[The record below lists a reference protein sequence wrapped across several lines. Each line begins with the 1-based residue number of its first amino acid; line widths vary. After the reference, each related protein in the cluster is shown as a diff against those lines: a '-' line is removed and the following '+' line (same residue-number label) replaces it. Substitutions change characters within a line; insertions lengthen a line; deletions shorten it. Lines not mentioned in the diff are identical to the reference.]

1 MILRDPG
8 RKQTM
13 EGSLEG
19 VGALG
24 GLVLLVLVVLT
35 ILLPVSVYSAQ
46 KYAYKCYIQLKR
58 VNSELKG
65 VTSELK
71 GVTSELKGVSS
82 QLNTVN
88 ESMTLLAEVEAKRLR
103 AGRAREAGQ

>member
-46 KYAYKCYIQLKR
+46 KYAYKCYIQLEYR
-58 VNSELKG
+58 RLTGFCLRLPARSRML
-65 VTSELK
+65 S
-71 GVTSELKGVSS
+71 
-82 QLNTVN
+82 TV
-88 ESMTLLAEVEAKRLR
+88 
-103 AGRAREAGQ
+103 